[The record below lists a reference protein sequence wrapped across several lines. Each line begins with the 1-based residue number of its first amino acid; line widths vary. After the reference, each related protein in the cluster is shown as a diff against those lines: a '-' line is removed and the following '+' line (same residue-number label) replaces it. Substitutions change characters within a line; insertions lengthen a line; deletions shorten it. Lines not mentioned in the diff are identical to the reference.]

1 MNRGIPS
8 LARLRP
14 RHPWLGAA
22 GHSLALSVLSPLFAS
37 RGLFRGGSGFARE
50 RLRAVSEKLA
60 RGEIVRLAG
69 IGAAGHNTGVALIEV
84 SKDNGIRILANN
96 EEERF
101 SGEKH
106 STRFPALAIQALLE
120 QHKDIAAQPDRIDAW
135 LGTWDYPALSATLLR
150 MILEELPAS
159 AGMLR
164 PNAFPFMN
172 AGYLFQASRAPGDLA
187 AVMGQRRPIPIIAL
201 PHHENHAWFS
211 WSVSPFAKEEAPVIV
226 SVLDGAGDRGAIS
239 IYLVHDGTMRLLFG
253 NDSVFD
259 SLGLY
264 YGFISATQ
272 GGWTILS
279 SEGRYMGAA
288 AYGDSDRL
296 TNPFYAQLRQIFSL
310 GPGGSVALNRS
321 LANWQR
327 RLFDEPYT
335 ADLIRILGQ
344 PVALK
349 DMWNPD
355 AVLKVENIDER
366 EGTRDRL
373 DKAAAAQLVFE
384 DVLFHII
391 GAAIRMTGASR
402 LVLTGGAALNAIANT
417 RLLEHFDEAYYQ
429 RHHGVAARLHLWAPP
444 TPGDAGVTLGVAFTF
459 AHLAGAPPGPALD
472 HAFYCGSG
480 PRRDEI
486 GAALVGATD
495 LAWVRLGDA
504 ASPQGRAAI
513 ADLMAFVTARNGVI
527 AIVQGAAETGPRALG
542 HRSILANAC
551 NAETRE
557 TLNARVKYREA
568 IRPLAPMMTLEA
580 AMRWFDLSP
589 GASDADYNAYNY
601 MVLTARARPGAA
613 ELMPAVIHKDGTAR
627 LQIVRAES
635 DPLCH
640 AYLKAVG
647 RRLGVE
653 AAVNTS
659 FNVAGP
665 IVQTAAQAVATL
677 LRSKGLDALLLF
689 AEEGEVYAVWR
700 SGLGATAAS
709 RFPDWFASWR
719 QESGVDFCPA

>member
-1 MNRGIPS
+1 MNRGNPS
-8 LARLRP
+8 SMRLRP
-14 RHPWLGAA
+14 RHPRLGAA
-22 GHSLALSVLSPLFAS
+22 GHSLALSVLTPLFAS
-37 RGLFRGGSGFARE
+37 KGLFRVGSGFARE
-50 RLRAVSEKLA
+50 RLLAVSEKLA
-60 RGEIVRLAG
+60 RGEVVRLAG
-69 IGAAGHNTGVALIEV
+69 IGAAGHNSGVALIEV
-84 SKDNGIRILANN
+84 SKDDGIRILANN

-106 STRFPALAIQALLE
+106 STKFPALAVQALLDR
-120 QHKDIAAQPDRIDAW
+120 HSDIASQPDRIDAW

-150 MILEELPAS
+150 TLLEELPAS
-159 AGMLR
+159 AGMIR

-172 AGYLFQASRAPGDLA
+172 VDHLFQASRGPAALA
-187 AVMGQRRPIPIIAL
+187 AAMGQKRPIPIISL
-201 PHHENHAWFS
+201 PHHDNHAWFS

-226 SVLDGAGDRGAIS
+226 SVLDGSGDRGPIS
-239 IYLVHDGTMRLLFG
+239 IYLVQDGTMRLLFN

-272 GGWTILS
+272 GGWTMLS

-296 TNPFYAQLRQIFSL
+296 TNPFYSQLRQIFSL

-321 LANWQR
+321 LANWPR
-327 RLFDEPYT
+327 RLLDEPYT

-344 PVALK
+344 PVAAK

-355 AVLKVENIDER
+355 AVLKVDTTHDR
-366 EGTRDRL
+366 EDARDRL

-384 DVLFHII
+384 DALFHVI

-402 LVLTGGAALNAIANT
+402 LVLTGGAALNAIANM
-417 RLLEHFDEAYYQ
+417 RLLEHFDEACFQ
-429 RHHGVAARLHLWAPP
+429 RHHGARARLHLWVPP
-444 TPGDAGVTLGVAFTF
+444 TPGDAGVTMGAAFTF
-459 AHLAGAPPGPALD
+459 AHLAGARPGPALD
-472 HAFYCGSG
+472 HAFYCGAG

-486 GAALVGATD
+486 GAALAGAPD

-504 ASPQGRAAI
+504 ASRQGREAI

-527 AIVQGAAETGPRALG
+527 ALVQGAAETGPRALG

-551 NAETRE
+551 NADTRE
-557 TLNARVKYREA
+557 ILNARVKFREA
-568 IRPLAPMMTLEA
+568 IRPLAPMMTLET
-580 AMRWFDLSP
+580 AMRWFDLEP
-589 GASDADYNAYNY
+589 GAGDADYNAYNY
-601 MVLTARARPGAA
+601 MVLTARARPGTA

-635 DPLCH
+635 DPLSH

-677 LRSKGLDALLLF
+677 HRAKGLDVLLMV
-689 AEEGEVYAVWR
+689 AEEGEAYAVWR
-700 SGLGATAAS
+700 NDLGAAATS

-719 QESGVDFCPA
+719 QESGISAI